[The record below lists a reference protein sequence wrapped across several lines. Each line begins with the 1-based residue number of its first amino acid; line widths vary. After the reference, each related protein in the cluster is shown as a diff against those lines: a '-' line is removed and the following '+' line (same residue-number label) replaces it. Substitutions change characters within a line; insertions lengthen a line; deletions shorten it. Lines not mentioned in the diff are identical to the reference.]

1 MSLTHWLAFLVASN
15 LLLAL
20 PGPTVLVVV
29 SYALGHGRRPAAA
42 VVAGVTLGDF
52 TAMTCSMLGLGAILA
67 ASAFVFTG
75 LRWLGGLYL
84 IYLGMRAVM
93 ARGDGKAAVIGA
105 ERPLLNGVLFGLTNP
120 KSYPVAFATFGAL
133 VAPYGDHITWAMTPA
148 LIGAAFLGFVAADLI
163 LFISIGL
170 PPVRRFFS
178 RYGLW
183 VTRIVGMAFIGFGAK
198 SLVEGAKGLATAR
211 G

>member
-1 MSLTHWLAFLVASN
+1 MSLTHWLAFLVASQ
-15 LLLAL
+15 LLLAI

-84 IYLGMRAVM
+84 IYLGYKLWRAPTVTSD
-93 ARGDGKAAVIGA
+93 APAPALSLKRIFAHAYAVTA
-105 ERPLLNGVLFGLTNP
+105 LNP
-120 KSYPVAFATFGAL
+120 KSIIFFIAFVPQFIDTTRPFASQVAILEATFVIMAGLNAALYGWLASKAREKLKNPRVQRAVNRTGGSVLMGAGVL
-133 VAPYGDHITWAMTPA
+133 A
-148 LIGAAFLGFVAADLI
+148 LGWRN
-163 LFISIGL
+163 S
-170 PPVRRFFS
+170 
-178 RYGLW
+178 
-183 VTRIVGMAFIGFGAK
+183 
-198 SLVEGAKGLATAR
+198 
-211 G
+211 

>member
-42 VVAGVTLGDF
+42 VVAGVILGDL

-84 IYLGMRAVM
+84 IYLGYKLWRAPIVTPD
-93 ARGDGKAAVIGA
+93 APAPALSLKRIFAHAYAVTA
-105 ERPLLNGVLFGLTNP
+105 LNP
-120 KSYPVAFATFGAL
+120 KSIIFFIAFVPQFIDTARPFAPQIAILEATFVIMAGLNAALYGWLASKAREKLKNPRVQRAVNRTGGSALMGAGVL
-133 VAPYGDHITWAMTPA
+133 A
-148 LIGAAFLGFVAADLI
+148 LGWRN
-163 LFISIGL
+163 S
-170 PPVRRFFS
+170 
-178 RYGLW
+178 
-183 VTRIVGMAFIGFGAK
+183 
-198 SLVEGAKGLATAR
+198 
-211 G
+211 

>member
-84 IYLGMRAVM
+84 IYLGYKLWRAPIMTPDAPAPASSLKRIFVH
-93 ARGDGKAAVIGA
+93 AYAVTA
-105 ERPLLNGVLFGLTNP
+105 LNP
-120 KSYPVAFATFGAL
+120 KSIIFFIAFVPQFIDTAQPFAPQVAILEATFVILAGLNAALYGWLASKAREKLKNPRVQRAVNRTGGGAL
-133 VAPYGDHITWAMTPA
+133 MGAGVLA
-148 LIGAAFLGFVAADLI
+148 LGWRN
-163 LFISIGL
+163 S
-170 PPVRRFFS
+170 
-178 RYGLW
+178 
-183 VTRIVGMAFIGFGAK
+183 
-198 SLVEGAKGLATAR
+198 
-211 G
+211 

>member
-15 LLLAL
+15 LLLAI

-42 VVAGVTLGDF
+42 VVAGVALGDF

-84 IYLGMRAVM
+84 IYLGYKLWRAPIVTPD
-93 ARGDGKAAVIGA
+93 APAPALSPTRIFAHAYAVTA
-105 ERPLLNGVLFGLTNP
+105 LNP
-120 KSYPVAFATFGAL
+120 KSIIFFIAFVPQFIDIARPFVPQVAILEATFVIMAGLNAALYDWLASKAREKLKNPRVQRAVNRTGGGAL
-133 VAPYGDHITWAMTPA
+133 MGAGVLA
-148 LIGAAFLGFVAADLI
+148 LGWRN
-163 LFISIGL
+163 S
-170 PPVRRFFS
+170 
-178 RYGLW
+178 
-183 VTRIVGMAFIGFGAK
+183 
-198 SLVEGAKGLATAR
+198 
-211 G
+211 

>member
-1 MSLTHWLAFLVASN
+1 MSLTHWLAFFAASN
-15 LLLAL
+15 VLLAV

-84 IYLGMRAVM
+84 IYLGIKLWRTPIATPDSATTPALSLKRIFAHAYAVT
-93 ARGDGKAAVIGA
+93 A
-105 ERPLLNGVLFGLTNP
+105 LNP
-120 KSYPVAFATFGAL
+120 KSIIFFIAFVPQFIDTARPFVPQVVILEATFVILAAL
-133 VAPYGDHITWAMTPA
+133 NAALYGWLAAKAREKLKNPRVQRAVNRTG
-148 LIGAAFLGFVAADLI
+148 GAALMGAGMLALGWRN
-163 LFISIGL
+163 S
-170 PPVRRFFS
+170 
-178 RYGLW
+178 
-183 VTRIVGMAFIGFGAK
+183 
-198 SLVEGAKGLATAR
+198 
-211 G
+211 